1 MRVKFWSRVGVL
13 VVAGV
18 LLAACNTDTAD
29 QASGTPA
36 AGGAGQATVAAA
48 TRAPGTAAPNPNAA
62 NATAATTA
70 QAAATRPPAP
80 TAVPT
85 PSPTIAVYGG
95 ITLGTNAEGQ
105 RFLGNEAAPITI
117 NHYADYLCRDCAEY
131 VLAIEPQIVER
142 YVKSGQVKI
151 IFHPIADLG
160 NISTRA
166 AEAAACA
173 GEQGRYWEMRYAL
186 FQRQTE
192 LFTLAEVDPLLN
204 NLATRS
210 DVEPQEFA
218 ACMEERETIPE
229 ILAQTREGREAG
241 AEELPF
247 FEINGQR
254 LNGRVTLQQI
264 EQAIQAAR

>member
-18 LLAACNTDTAD
+18 LLAACSTE
-29 QASGTPA
+29 SGDHSGDTPA
-36 AGGAGQATVAAA
+36 APATSPAAGNPTAAA
-48 TRAPGTAAPNPNAA
+48 TARPTSAPVP
-62 NATAATTA
+62 TT
-70 QAAATRPPAP
+70 P
-80 TAVPT
+80 PT
-85 PSPTIAVYGG
+85 PSPTVAAYGG
-95 ITLGTNAEGQ
+95 VTLGTDAEG
-105 RFLGNEAAPITI
+105 RRYLGNEAAPITI
-117 NHYADYLCRDCAEY
+117 NHYADYLCRECSEY

-151 IFHPIADLG
+151 IFHAVAGLG
-160 NISTRA
+160 NVSTRA

-192 LFTLAEVDPLLN
+192 LYTLADINPLLGT
-204 NLATRS
+204 LATRLAE
-210 DVEPQEFA
+210 VEPQEFA
-218 ACMEERETIPE
+218 ACLEERVTIPE

-241 AEELPF
+241 AEEVPF

-254 LNGRVTLQQI
+254 LNGPVTLEQI
-264 EQAIQAAR
+264 EQAIQAAS